1 MVTFIRV
8 SGRTENPTA
17 RATTFITETKV
28 CIREIGRTERNK
40 DLESLLLM
48 ISMGTLDNGNRTRK
62 MAEGPTFILTAR
74 DMKEAGLKIRK
85 KAEECIGIETG
96 IFTMAVGRMTVGKG
110 KGQ

>member
-28 CIREIGRTERNK
+28 CIREIGRTGRNK

-96 IFTMAVGRMTVGKG
+96 IFTMAVGKMTVDKG